1 MSLVVSES
9 SYVCPCCLRSMINN
23 LLMSVHLAVKEFGG
37 TGRVHNWEVSS
48 LIVQTVP
55 KAVFLA
61 GGLNPQ
67 NIESAIEMVRLSSAP
82 GCKSRSLPYLRL
94 SSLMVSYYAFSISHL
109 DRVPDICT

>member
-1 MSLVVSES
+1 
-9 SYVCPCCLRSMINN
+9 MINV
-23 LLMSVHLAVKEFGG
+23 LMSVHLAVKELGG

-67 NIESAIEMVRLSSAP
+67 NIESAIEMVRLSLQLLAASP
-82 GCKSRSLPYLRL
+82 
-94 SSLMVSYYAFSISHL
+94 
-109 DRVPDICT
+109 VPARTCVCCLL